1 MLNKTLIM
9 ATLMLL
15 MPLTIHA
22 KTLDRAISV
31 EYMSGERNVEG
42 GRIAYRPHKTM
53 VETPEWL
60 GLGTIDLEFEM
71 SLSFWEFKGPEVEDL
86 NHAIAFTPI
95 FSQVFYRIEDKYP
108 VKWEFGIGVTMI
120 EVTRFA
126 TKDIGSRFQFEDRM
140 GILVAFGEQRRESL
154 ALRYMHYSNGSLNDE
169 NPGLDFMN
177 LGYAYRF

>member
-1 MLNKTLIM
+1 MFNKALIFTILMTLI
-9 ATLMLL
+9 
-15 MPLTIHA
+15 PLSSYA
-22 KTLDRAISV
+22 KNLDRAISV
-31 EYMSGERNVEG
+31 EYMAGARNLEG

-53 VETPEWL
+53 FETPEWL

-71 SLSFWEFKGPEVEDL
+71 SLSFWEFKGAEVEDL

-95 FSQVFYRIEDKYP
+95 FSQVFYRIKDKYP

-120 EVTRFA
+120 EDTRFA

-140 GILVAFGEQRRESL
+140 GISVAFGEQRRESL